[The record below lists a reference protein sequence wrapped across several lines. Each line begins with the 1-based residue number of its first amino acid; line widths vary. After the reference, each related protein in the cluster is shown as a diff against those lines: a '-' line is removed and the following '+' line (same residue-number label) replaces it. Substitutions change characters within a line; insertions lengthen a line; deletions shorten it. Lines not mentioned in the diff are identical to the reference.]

1 MWKYPLTSDKNGYVP
16 LEDALQWCNQ
26 SFFDGFIAALCE
38 SPEDYEAINTEDRT
52 ALAFAAIERN
62 AILRREMP
70 DFIGGGYTVALI
82 PYRLLQSL
90 TACER
95 GLAV

>member
-1 MWKYPLTSDKNGYVP
+1 MSFLPMITERDGVPVTTSRAV
-16 LEDALQWCNQ
+16 
-26 SFFDGFIAALCE
+26 
-38 SPEDYEAINTEDRT
+38 
-52 ALAFAAIERN
+52 
-62 AILRREMP
+62 RREMP